1 LQNRTAIGMAGRQ
14 NRCFRL
20 NFCGAISIL
29 WLYPQEALM
38 RGIAL
43 IAAVAVTMLPL
54 AGFAQQGTVPSAST
68 VGVAPAGSPGPD
80 VVPEPGGPLNPGS
93 QTGRD
98 VVASD
103 GISTKT
109 VKAVPCSTVARET
122 DGTTTCIG
130 IPDAPQR
137 RR

>member
-1 LQNRTAIGMAGRQ
+1 
-14 NRCFRL
+14 
-20 NFCGAISIL
+20 
-29 WLYPQEALM
+29 M
-38 RGIAL
+38 RRIAL

-80 VVPEPGGPLNPGS
+80 VVPQPGGPLNPAT

-130 IPDAPQR
+130 IPDASER

>member
-1 LQNRTAIGMAGRQ
+1 
-14 NRCFRL
+14 
-20 NFCGAISIL
+20 
-29 WLYPQEALM
+29 M
-38 RGIAL
+38 RRIAL

-80 VVPEPGGPLNPGS
+80 VVPEPGGPLNPGT

-98 VVASD
+98 VVSSD

-109 VKAVPCSTVARET
+109 VKAVPCSSVARET

-130 IPDAPQR
+130 IPDAPER

>member
-1 LQNRTAIGMAGRQ
+1 
-14 NRCFRL
+14 
-20 NFCGAISIL
+20 
-29 WLYPQEALM
+29 M
-38 RGIAL
+38 RRIAL

-68 VGVAPAGSPGPD
+68 VGVAPAGSPSPD
-80 VVPEPGGPLNPGS
+80 VVPQPGGPLNPGTP
-93 QTGRD
+93 TGRD

-130 IPDAPQR
+130 IPDAPER
-137 RR
+137 KR

>member
-1 LQNRTAIGMAGRQ
+1 
-14 NRCFRL
+14 
-20 NFCGAISIL
+20 
-29 WLYPQEALM
+29 M
-38 RGIAL
+38 RRIAL

-80 VVPEPGGPLNPGS
+80 VVPEPGGPLNPGT

>member
-1 LQNRTAIGMAGRQ
+1 
-14 NRCFRL
+14 
-20 NFCGAISIL
+20 
-29 WLYPQEALM
+29 M
-38 RGIAL
+38 RRIAL

-130 IPDAPQR
+130 IPDAPER
-137 RR
+137 RH

>member
-1 LQNRTAIGMAGRQ
+1 
-14 NRCFRL
+14 
-20 NFCGAISIL
+20 
-29 WLYPQEALM
+29 M
-38 RGIAL
+38 RRIAL

-54 AGFAQQGTVPSAST
+54 AGFAQQSPGTVPSETT
-68 VGVAPAGSPGPD
+68 VGVAPAGSPGSD
-80 VVPEPGGPLNPGS
+80 VVPQPGGPLSPGT

-109 VKAVPCSTVARET
+109 VKAVPCGTAARET
-122 DGTTTCIG
+122 DGSTTCIG
-130 IPDAPQR
+130 IPDAPER

>member
-1 LQNRTAIGMAGRQ
+1 
-14 NRCFRL
+14 
-20 NFCGAISIL
+20 
-29 WLYPQEALM
+29 M

-68 VGVAPAGSPGPD
+68 VGVAPAGSPSPD
-80 VVPEPGGPLNPGS
+80 VVPQPGGPLSPGTP
-93 QTGRD
+93 TGRD

-130 IPDAPQR
+130 IPDAPER
-137 RR
+137 KR

>member
-1 LQNRTAIGMAGRQ
+1 
-14 NRCFRL
+14 
-20 NFCGAISIL
+20 
-29 WLYPQEALM
+29 M
-38 RGIAL
+38 RRIAL

-80 VVPEPGGPLNPGS
+80 VVPEPGGPLNPGT

-103 GISTKT
+103 GISTET

-122 DGTTTCIG
+122 DGSTTCIG
-130 IPDAPQR
+130 IPDRPAR

>member
-1 LQNRTAIGMAGRQ
+1 
-14 NRCFRL
+14 
-20 NFCGAISIL
+20 
-29 WLYPQEALM
+29 M
-38 RGIAL
+38 RRIAL

-54 AGFAQQGTVPSAST
+54 AGFAQQLPGTVPSETT
-68 VGVAPAGSPGPD
+68 VGVAPSGPAGAPGPN
-80 VVPEPGGPLNPGS
+80 VVPQPGGPLNPGT

-103 GISTKT
+103 GISTET

-130 IPDAPQR
+130 IPDRPAR

>member
-1 LQNRTAIGMAGRQ
+1 
-14 NRCFRL
+14 
-20 NFCGAISIL
+20 
-29 WLYPQEALM
+29 M
-38 RGIAL
+38 RRIAL

-54 AGFAQQGTVPSAST
+54 AGFAQQLPGTVPSETT
-68 VGVAPAGSPGPD
+68 VGVAPSGPAGAPGPD
-80 VVPEPGGPLNPGS
+80 VVPQPGGPLNPGT

-103 GISTKT
+103 GISTET

-122 DGTTTCIG
+122 DGSTTCIG
-130 IPDAPQR
+130 IPDRAAR

>member
-1 LQNRTAIGMAGRQ
+1 
-14 NRCFRL
+14 
-20 NFCGAISIL
+20 
-29 WLYPQEALM
+29 M
-38 RGIAL
+38 RRIAL

-68 VGVAPAGSPGPD
+68 VGVAPAGSPSPD
-80 VVPEPGGPLNPGS
+80 VVPQPGGPLNPGTP
-93 QTGRD
+93 TGRD

-130 IPDAPQR
+130 IPDAPER

>member
-1 LQNRTAIGMAGRQ
+1 
-14 NRCFRL
+14 
-20 NFCGAISIL
+20 
-29 WLYPQEALM
+29 M
-38 RGIAL
+38 RRIAL

-54 AGFAQQGTVPSAST
+54 AGFAQQSPGTVPSAAT
-68 VGVAPAGSPGPD
+68 VGVAPSAPGPAGSPSPD
-80 VVPEPGGPLNPGS
+80 VVPQPGGPLNPGT

-122 DGTTTCIG
+122 DGSTTCIG
-130 IPDAPQR
+130 IPDAPER

>member
-1 LQNRTAIGMAGRQ
+1 
-14 NRCFRL
+14 
-20 NFCGAISIL
+20 
-29 WLYPQEALM
+29 M
-38 RGIAL
+38 RRIAL

-54 AGFAQQGTVPSAST
+54 AGFAQQLPGTVPSETT
-68 VGVAPAGSPGPD
+68 VGVAPSGPARAPGPD
-80 VVPEPGGPLNPGS
+80 VVPQPGGPLNPGT

-103 GISTKT
+103 GISTET

-130 IPDAPQR
+130 IPDRPAR

>member
-1 LQNRTAIGMAGRQ
+1 
-14 NRCFRL
+14 
-20 NFCGAISIL
+20 
-29 WLYPQEALM
+29 M
-38 RGIAL
+38 RRIAL
-43 IAAVAVTMLPL
+43 IAAVAGTMLPL

-80 VVPEPGGPLNPGS
+80 VVPQPGGPLNPGT

>member
-1 LQNRTAIGMAGRQ
+1 
-14 NRCFRL
+14 
-20 NFCGAISIL
+20 
-29 WLYPQEALM
+29 M
-38 RGIAL
+38 RRIAL

-54 AGFAQQGTVPSAST
+54 AGFAQQSPGTVPSETT
-68 VGVAPAGSPGPD
+68 VGVAPAGSAGRD
-80 VVPEPGGPLNPGS
+80 VVPQPGGPLNPGA

-109 VKAVPCSTVARET
+109 VKAVPCSTVARGT

-130 IPDAPQR
+130 IPDAPER

>member
-1 LQNRTAIGMAGRQ
+1 
-14 NRCFRL
+14 
-20 NFCGAISIL
+20 
-29 WLYPQEALM
+29 M
-38 RGIAL
+38 RRIAL

-54 AGFAQQGTVPSAST
+54 AGFAQQGTRPPAST

-80 VVPEPGGPLNPGS
+80 VVPQPGGPLNPGT

>member
-1 LQNRTAIGMAGRQ
+1 
-14 NRCFRL
+14 
-20 NFCGAISIL
+20 
-29 WLYPQEALM
+29 M

-54 AGFAQQGTVPSAST
+54 AGFAQQLPGTVPPAST
-68 VGVAPAGSPGPD
+68 VGVAPSAPAPGPD
-80 VVPEPGGPLNPGS
+80 VVPQPGGPLNPGT

-103 GISTKT
+103 GVSTKT

-122 DGTTTCIG
+122 DGSATCIG
-130 IPDAPQR
+130 IPDAPER
-137 RR
+137 KR

>member
-1 LQNRTAIGMAGRQ
+1 
-14 NRCFRL
+14 
-20 NFCGAISIL
+20 
-29 WLYPQEALM
+29 M
-38 RGIAL
+38 RRIAL

-68 VGVAPAGSPGPD
+68 VGVAPAGSPSPD
-80 VVPEPGGPLNPGS
+80 VVPQPGGLLNPATP
-93 QTGRD
+93 TGRD

-130 IPDAPQR
+130 IPDASER

>member
-1 LQNRTAIGMAGRQ
+1 
-14 NRCFRL
+14 
-20 NFCGAISIL
+20 
-29 WLYPQEALM
+29 M
-38 RGIAL
+38 RRIAL

-54 AGFAQQGTVPSAST
+54 AGFAQQLPGTVPSETT
-68 VGVAPAGSPGPD
+68 VGVAPSGPAGAPGPD
-80 VVPEPGGPLNPGS
+80 VVPQPGGPLNPGA

-109 VKAVPCSTVARET
+109 VKAVPCSTVARGT

-130 IPDAPQR
+130 IPDAPER

>member
-1 LQNRTAIGMAGRQ
+1 
-14 NRCFRL
+14 
-20 NFCGAISIL
+20 
-29 WLYPQEALM
+29 M
-38 RGIAL
+38 RRIAL

-54 AGFAQQGTVPSAST
+54 AGFAQQLPGTVPSETT
-68 VGVAPAGSPGPD
+68 VGVAPSGPAGAPGPD
-80 VVPEPGGPLNPGS
+80 VVPQPGGPLNPGT

-130 IPDAPQR
+130 IPDAPER

>member
-1 LQNRTAIGMAGRQ
+1 
-14 NRCFRL
+14 
-20 NFCGAISIL
+20 
-29 WLYPQEALM
+29 M
-38 RGIAL
+38 RRMAL

-68 VGVAPAGSPGPD
+68 VGVAPAGSPGSD
-80 VVPEPGGPLNPGS
+80 VVPQPSGPLNPGT

-109 VKAVPCSTVARET
+109 IKAVPCGTVARET
-122 DGTTTCIG
+122 DGSTTCIG

>member
-1 LQNRTAIGMAGRQ
+1 
-14 NRCFRL
+14 
-20 NFCGAISIL
+20 
-29 WLYPQEALM
+29 M
-38 RGIAL
+38 RRIAL

-80 VVPEPGGPLNPGS
+80 VVPEPGGPLNPGT

-109 VKAVPCSTVARET
+109 VKAVPCSSVARET

-130 IPDAPQR
+130 IPDAPER